1 MHSHSPSVRPIR
13 CLYARLRAGGLDK
26 IAAIEQ
32 HGQGAVTDDF
42 GEDDKSPGGRF
53 SDQHLVRCWDR
64 LAYGQSHE
72 EREREKSPMNCPTTF
87 WFPLGTPWGVQVEI

>member
-13 CLYARLRAGGLDK
+13 CLYARVRAGGLDK

-53 SDQHLVRCWDR
+53 SDRPCSVLGPTR
-64 LAYGQSHE
+64 LWPIS
-72 EREREKSPMNCPTTF
+72 
-87 WFPLGTPWGVQVEI
+87 